1 MSLSIGIIV
10 MYYSISSAWQHVQ
23 FSSVAQS
30 CPTLCDPMNCSAPGL
45 PVHHQLPE
53 FTQTHAHYDV
63 LIKNLPANAGDAREA
78 SLILVLGSSTEV
90 GHGNPLQYYCLENS
104 MDRGVRQATVHGVAK
119 SGTWLCAHTQTQ
131 HRQIY
136 LLGELNIHHDKGI
149 WILGI
154 IDQSYHECKI
164 QKILFSG
171 LPWWL
176 RWSRICLQCGK
187 PGFDPWVGKIPWRR
201 EWQPTPVFLPG
212 ESFDRGACGLQSM
225 GHKESDTTEQLTP
238 SLFNV
243 QFKRTQRRKKYMKP
257 VFLLIHEI
265 NIFSQWEW

>member
-1 MSLSIGIIV
+1 MTACS
-10 MYYSISSAWQHVQ
+10 VQ
-23 FSSVAQS
+23 FSCSVVSDSLWPHELQRTRPPCPSPTPGVYSNS
-30 CPTLCDPMNCSAPGL
+30 CPLWCTDKESACQCRRCKGSKLNPCVGKLHWGRTWEPTPILLPGKFHGQRSAAGYS
-45 PVHHQLPE
+45 PWGRKE
-53 FTQTHAHYDV
+53 WDV
-63 LIKNLPANAGDAREA
+63 
-78 SLILVLGSSTEV
+78 TE
-90 GHGNPLQYYCLENS
+90 
-104 MDRGVRQATVHGVAK
+104 
-119 SGTWLCAHTQTQ
+119 CAHTQTQ

-136 LLGELNIHHDKGI
+136 LLGELNIHRDKGI

-212 ESFDRGACGLQSM
+212 ESFDRGALWATVHGSQRIR
-225 GHKESDTTEQLTP
+225 HNWATDTFTFQC
-238 SLFNV
+238 S
-243 QFKRTQRRKKYMKP
+243 
-257 VFLLIHEI
+257 I
-265 NIFSQWEW
+265 